1 MEEIKTFFRGI
12 LTLLIISIIMGL
24 PLGFAIYR
32 GSYNSITE
40 AHKENSED
48 VPLNKDLI
56 YGEYQLNEYYTINI
70 IRGKSILKIEPQNEV
85 LNITLTPSV
94 LLAVHLI
101 APTLIFFSF
110 LMIIYLF
117 IVLIDIIKKIIPHKE
132 KAVDSENN
140 NHSKQLIE
148 LPNDLSIYA
157 ILFLRFNKI
166 SPYALRNDFDQ
177 YLKTTQNKTEIDIL
191 YEELIKLY
199 KDDFLNKENIFK
211 SNTSVDSSYSEEEL
225 FYQIKTALY
234 DELYQKEYI
243 KNNSVKRTNT
253 TFVKKLHKYI
263 VDLFYSWKETND
275 IDNDSEVISAP
286 LKRFKNQLRFT
297 ILGLIVF
304 FVIGLTINHST
315 IIILLAFVLILL
327 FCFIYSPPPEY
338 TSKAIKLKIQLAD
351 YEKNCLALKDPF
363 AYTPE
368 EKLYMRVL
376 KQSRFFL
383 I

>member
-24 PLGFAIYR
+24 PLGYAIYR
-32 GSYNSITE
+32 GSYNSIIE
-40 AHKENSED
+40 AHKEDSED

-56 YGEYQLNEYYTINI
+56 YGEYQLSEYYTINI
-70 IRGKSILKIEPQNEV
+70 IRGKSILKIESQNEV

-132 KAVDSENN
+132 KAVDSEKNS
-140 NHSKQLIE
+140 HSKQLIE

-166 SPYALRNDFDQ
+166 SSYALRNDFDQ
-177 YLKTTQNKTEIDIL
+177 YIKTTQNKTEIDIL

-211 SNTSVDSSYSEEEL
+211 SDTSIDSSYSEEEL
-225 FYQIKTALY
+225 LYQIKTALY

-243 KNNSVKRTNT
+243 KSSSVKRTNT
-253 TFVKKLHKYI
+253 TFVKRLHKYI
-263 VDLFYSWKETND
+263 VDLFYSWKETHN
-275 IDNDSEVISAP
+275 IDNDNEAIRTP
-286 LKRFKNQLRFT
+286 LRIFKNRLRST
-297 ILGLIVF
+297 ILSLIVF
-304 FVIGLTINHST
+304 FIIVLAVNHST

-338 TSKAIKLKIQLAD
+338 TSKAIKLKIQLKD
-351 YEKNCLALKDPF
+351 YEINCLALKDPF
-363 AYTPE
+363 AYSPE

-376 KQSRFFL
+376 KQSRLFL